1 MNLQENIKRILTEET
16 LDEKIKDIILNA
28 VDFDD
33 WIKAVRL
40 QYGDVVPLYHAT
52 TKENSK
58 LIDKEGFKLV
68 DGKNYI
74 SFSREP
80 LLYFQ
85 IGKSD
90 YQSDSRPVIYRLDVP
105 IDFLYNT
112 DIDMD
117 GPNISKET
125 LFKYVDEETW
135 DDLPSEIR
143 DIIIY
148 FIWNDFKLNGTEII
162 VTNRFLD
169 DPTENIFKDLKPT
182 KISN

>member
-1 MNLQENIKRILTEET
+1 
-16 LDEKIKDIILNA
+16 
-28 VDFDD
+28 
-33 WIKAVRL
+33 
-40 QYGDVVPLYHAT
+40 
-52 TKENSK
+52 
-58 LIDKEGFKLV
+58 
-68 DGKNYI
+68 
-74 SFSREP
+74 
-80 LLYFQ
+80 
-85 IGKSD
+85 
-90 YQSDSRPVIYRLDVP
+90 
-105 IDFLYNT
+105 
-112 DIDMD
+112 MD

-182 KISN
+182 KILN

>member
-1 MNLQENIKRILTEET
+1 MMNLQENIKRILREET
-16 LDEKIKDIILNA
+16 LDEKIKDIILNG

-85 IGKSD
+85 IGKFSNRT
-90 YQSDSRPVIYRLDVP
+90 STRGEAER
-105 IDFLYNT
+105 
-112 DIDMD
+112 
-117 GPNISKET
+117 
-125 LFKYVDEETW
+125 
-135 DDLPSEIR
+135 SEA
-143 DIIIY
+143 
-148 FIWNDFKLNGTEII
+148 KI
-162 VTNRFLD
+162 VNLT
-169 DPTENIFKDLKPT
+169 
-182 KISN
+182 